1 MKCLTE
7 KNLEI
12 SPAFV
17 LLLCL
22 FFYADPWGLFG
33 PFLLAAFC
41 HELGHVV
48 ACWAVGAPVQQL
60 RIGFGGAVLQT
71 PPMSYPAECLCTLAG
86 PLVNLILCL
95 ALLRLWPAFALINFL
110 LAVYNMLPL
119 APLDGGRALRCLL
132 LMLTPPV
139 VAERILQGIHALL
152 WAVLAAGSWY
162 LSFYCRAGVW
172 PVLLLALLIVRSEG
186 EIFVAKRRE
195 RS

>member
-71 PPMSYPAECLCTLAG
+71 PPMSYPAECLCALAG

-110 LAVYNMLPL
+110 PVSYTHLDVYKRQLWRTPHWDSPPKTAAVQ
-119 APLDGGRALRCLL
+119 
-132 LMLTPPV
+132 TP
-139 VAERILQGIHALL
+139 
-152 WAVLAAGSWY
+152 GS
-162 LSFYCRAGVW
+162 GT
-172 PVLLLALLIVRSEG
+172 
-186 EIFVAKRRE
+186 
-195 RS
+195 

>member
-1 MKCLTE
+1 MKCLTGN
-7 KNLEI
+7 NLEI

-17 LLLCL
+17 LLLCI

-48 ACWAVGAPVQQL
+48 ACRAVGAPVQRL

-71 PPMSYPAECLCTLAG
+71 PPMSYRSECLCALAG

-95 ALLRLWPAFALINFL
+95 ALLRRWPAFALINFL

-132 LMLTPPV
+132 LLLLSPT
-139 VAERILQGIHALL
+139 VADRILMAIHMLFWVA
-152 WAVLAAGSWY
+152 LAAGSWY

-172 PVLLLALLIVRSEG
+172 PLLLLSLLIVRSEG

-195 RS
+195 KS

>member
-1 MKCLTE
+1 MKCLTGN
-7 KNLEI
+7 NLEI

-17 LLLCL
+17 LLLCI
-22 FFYADPWGLFG
+22 FFYADPWGVFG

-48 ACWAVGAPVQQL
+48 ACWAVGAPVQRL
-60 RIGFGGAVLQT
+60 RIGFGGAVLQA
-71 PPMSYPAECLCTLAG
+71 PPMSYRSECLCALAG

-95 ALLRLWPAFALINFL
+95 ALLRRWPVFALINFL

-132 LMLTPPV
+132 LLLLSPT
-139 VAERILQGIHALL
+139 VADRILMAIHALL
-152 WAVLAAGSWY
+152 WAALAVGSWY

-172 PVLLLALLIVRSEG
+172 PLLLLSLLIVRSEG

-195 RS
+195 KS